1 MTLRPIDVSDQPAVS
16 CVLPVNNPELSWLE
30 ISDLV
35 VNDTYQRPIGPSNWT
50 VIRKIAAGFD
60 WAKFTPVTV
69 APTGIE
75 DGQYAIIDGQHRV
88 HAAALIGLRRVPA
101 LVADIPPAQQASC
114 FASINSDR
122 TNVTA
127 FHLFKAGLAA
137 GAPWAKEAAAAV
149 DAGGCRLMPYNKSSK
164 AREPR
169 EIFAIG
175 LIRRYTAQNGGPKM
189 VSRALRALSN
199 STQAED
205 VQLYQARILT
215 PWLSVLWEERWLCQ
229 LDLEAFVSGTNLVSV
244 RDRIGTMRNDP
255 EFAKWSDFALAAKTF
270 KALLHKAA
278 KSGEFGARS

>member
-1 MTLRPIDVSDQPAVS
+1 M
-16 CVLPVNNPELSWLE
+16 
-30 ISDLV
+30 
-35 VNDTYQRPIGPSNWT
+35 
-50 VIRKIAAGFD
+50 IRKIAAGFD

-69 APTGIE
+69 APTGIVE
-75 DGQYAIIDGQHRV
+75 GQFAIIDGQHRV
-88 HAAALIGLRRVPA
+88 HAAALAGLRRVPA
-101 LVADIPPAQQASC
+101 LVTDIPPAHQASC

-137 GAPWAKEAAAAV
+137 GASWAKDAAAAV
-149 DAGGCRLMPYNKSSK
+149 EDGGCRLMPYNKSSV

-175 LIRRYTAQNGGPKM
+175 LIRRYTAQNGGAKM

-205 VQLYQARILT
+205 VQLYQARVLT
-215 PWLSVLWEERWLCQ
+215 PWLSVLWEERGLCQ
-229 LDLEAFVSGTNLVSV
+229 LDLEAFVSATDLVSV
-244 RDRIGTMRNDP
+244 RERIGTMRNDP
-255 EFAKWSDFALAAKTF
+255 EFAKWSDYALAAKTF

-278 KSGEFGARS
+278 KSGGIEVQS